1 MRCRELMTK
10 NVAVCSEAD
19 TAEWCAQLMRDRK
32 VGFVPVV
39 DADGRVSGLVTDRD
53 LALRVVGEGRAAVTP
68 LGAIMTR
75 DVRVCR
81 PEDDLQLAE
90 ERMATLRKSRLVVV
104 DDFGRCLGVIS
115 LSDVAQADSRSHAG
129 DVLYAVTQR
138 EAKSAVRPAAA

>member
-1 MRCRELMTK
+1 MRCQDVMTK
-10 NVAVCSEAD
+10 NVTVCCEDD

-53 LALRVVGEGRAAVTP
+53 LALRLVAEGRASATP
-68 LGAIMTR
+68 LSTIMTR
-75 DVRVCR
+75 DVRICR
-81 PEDDLQLAE
+81 PEDDLEVAE
-90 ERMATLRKSRLVVV
+90 QRMAALRKSRLVVV

-115 LSDVAQADSRSHAG
+115 LADVAQTDSRSHAG

-138 EAKSAVRPAAA
+138 EAKSAVRSVA